1 VKALFRFLPVLALS
15 ALLAAPVHGDDKKTD
30 PTTASRTVSVLDKP
44 APENVEDLRALQQR
58 VKEVLKKVIP
68 ATVGVQVGQ
77 AAGSGVII
85 DKEGHVL
92 TAGHVSGRPNQD
104 ATLILSDGRRIK
116 AKALGNNRG
125 IDSGLFKITDKG
137 EFPYVQMG
145 KSESLKRGQWVIATG
160 HPGGYRTGRT
170 PPVRLGRVL
179 DANDMLI
186 RTDCTLVGG
195 DSGGPLFDLNGKVV
209 GIHSRIGGN
218 LSSNIH
224 VPVDTYLHT
233 WDRLV
238 KGEAWR
244 GRAKGEPFPG
254 EPRDPP
260 YLGVEL
266 DDEAKGCKVSKV
278 IEKSAAALAGLKVDD
293 MILKFDTLS
302 LGDRR
307 DLRNAL
313 IKKNIGDTITL
324 TVQRGKEMIDL
335 KVKLGRREE

>member
-30 PTTASRTVSVLDKP
+30 PTTASRSVSVLDKP

-58 VKEVLKKVIP
+58 VKEVLRKVIP

-125 IDSGLFKITDKG
+125 IDSGLFQIVDKG

-145 KSESLKRGQWVIATG
+145 KSESLKRGQWVIAAG
-160 HPGGYRTGRT
+160 HPGGYRPGRT

-179 DANDMLI
+179 AADENSI

-195 DSGGPLFDLNGKVV
+195 DSGGPLFDLDGKVV
-209 GIHSRIGGN
+209 GIHSRIGGT
-218 LSSNIH
+218 LSNNIH

-238 KGEAWR
+238 KGDAWT
-244 GRAKGEPFPG
+244 GGA
-254 EPRDPP
+254 RDSA

-266 DDEAKGCKVSKV
+266 DDEARGCKISKV

-293 MILKFDTLS
+293 LILKFDALAM
-302 LGDRR
+302 GDRG

-313 IKKNIGDTITL
+313 VKKNIGDTITL
-324 TVQRGKEMIDL
+324 TVRRGKETIDL
-335 KVKLGRREE
+335 KVKLGRRED